1 MKTIVNISNKIRKQL
16 LALRTLFSAVLYA
29 ILIFTIVIPS
39 ENSGEYLYLEVYNIT
54 LLYIIIN
61 MLLFA
66 RDILSPKTEHLFSKE
81 FVEILLVIVISTILI
96 ISLFVLRNMANTYS
110 TSLLFIKVNAI
121 LVITISSL
129 MYKKIESKL
138 T

>member
-1 MKTIVNISNKIRKQL
+1 MKTIINISNKIRRQL
-16 LALRTLFSAVLYA
+16 LALRTLFSAVLYG

-39 ENSGEYLYLEVYNIT
+39 ENSSEYLYLEVYNIT

-66 RDILSPKTEHLFSKE
+66 RDILSPKTEHLFSRE

-96 ISLFVLRNMANTYS
+96 ISLFVLRNMTNTHS